1 MMPMQKGSSQE
12 TISKNIAE
20 LVKAGH
26 DPKQAAAIAY
36 KEAGEKKNSITVYRK
51 AK

>member
-1 MMPMQKGSSQE
+1 MPLEKGSSQE
-12 TISKNIAE
+12 VISKNIEE

-26 DPKQAAAIAY
+26 PQKQAAAIAY